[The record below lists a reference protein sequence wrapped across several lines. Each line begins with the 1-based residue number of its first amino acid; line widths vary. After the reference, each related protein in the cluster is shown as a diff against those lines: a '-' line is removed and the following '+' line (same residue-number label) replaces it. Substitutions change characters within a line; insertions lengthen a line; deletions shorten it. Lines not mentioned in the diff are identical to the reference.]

1 MTNKTL
7 VGIITIFV
15 GLNVVLLYF
24 NIDLQNKIENA
35 AAESSSWGFEQ
46 AGESTARIMH
56 PEVSTPDSSLSLMV
70 FLTDKGC
77 MSCVE
82 NEVRNLNEF
91 HKKFN
96 EHLQVYI
103 LAPDTAYLEQLYV
116 TFPVKPINPEEAV
129 LDREFNFMNPVA
141 LVTDANGMVQMI
153 NVSEVGKPGKQNSF
167 YERTSSLFQSV
178 E

>member
-91 HKKFN
+91 HKN
-96 EHLQVYI
+96 L
-103 LAPDTAYLEQLYV
+103 
-116 TFPVKPINPEEAV
+116 
-129 LDREFNFMNPVA
+129 
-141 LVTDANGMVQMI
+141 
-153 NVSEVGKPGKQNSF
+153 
-167 YERTSSLFQSV
+167 TSTCRFIY
-178 E
+178 